1 MSTAFPPYQLDG
13 LPLSDTNRLK
23 MLLED
28 ENLETTH
35 FEFRAPAPRLIS
47 LVAHEG
53 EAPCAIEV
61 CQEVAAVRSEI
72 EVKASGRSSPALIHE
87 EPDGRLHEVPGSKV
101 IEAGIPQLM
110 RKQA

>member
-1 MSTAFPPYQLDG
+1 MTAFPPYLLDG
-13 LPLSDTNRLK
+13 FPLSDTNRLK

-47 LVAHEG
+47 ISSHEG

-61 CQEVAAVRSEI
+61 CQEVAA
-72 EVKASGRSSPALIHE
+72 L
-87 EPDGRLHEVPGSKV
+87 VPNSTEANGSFRD
-101 IEAGIPQLM
+101 Q
-110 RKQA
+110 QATTVLTNG